1 MREEKR
7 FIRMLL
13 PYLPRYWKRI
23 GLAFVSMS
31 LMAATNAILVS
42 LVRLVLDQLFE
53 SPAGEVASGDPSL
66 FDRWLNWVSSTLI
79 IPFADTPYTALVILA
94 GLCIVLTALK
104 GFFDYSGEYL
114 SQYVTQGFL
123 RDFRNDLF
131 QHISRLSLDFF
142 SEKGTGSIMSRVV
155 NDVELLGRSLL
166 LWSRLVSDPL
176 QIVGLLAVAFSIHA
190 RLTLIAVVVFPFAG
204 LAMARIGK
212 RIQRARKQAQ
222 EKLGEMSQGLSESFA
237 SMRIVQLFCAE
248 EYEQERF
255 QQRTQRLFNEAM
267 KIVRRRASAGPIM
280 EGLGALGIAAI
291 LLLGGYFVTRT
302 ASLNGKEFVNLVIA
316 IGLLYQPIKHLSKS
330 YNDFQQAVAAGERV
344 LEVYEIQPKV
354 TNRPGAVPLSG
365 FERDIVYDHVS
376 FSYDG
381 GQTYALRDLS
391 LRVPKGAK
399 IALVG
404 PSGAGKSTLMDLLAR
419 FYDVTEGAIRIDGND
434 IRQVTLESLRRL
446 IAVVPQEVILFNDT
460 IAANIAY
467 GRPEATQAEIETAA
481 RQAFAHEFIMDFP
494 RGYQTVVGERGTALS
509 GGQCQRLAIARALLK
524 NAPILILD
532 EATSALDAESETL
545 IRKALGSLIEQ
556 HTTFII
562 AHRLS
567 TVRHANVIVALD
579 QGRLVG
585 QGTHEELLATNPLY
599 QKLHRLQYFE
609 DETSHPDRGGLSL

>member
-7 FIRMLL
+7 FIQMLL

-31 LMAATNAILVS
+31 LMAATNAIMVS

-53 SPAGEVASGDPSL
+53 SPAEEVVSVDPSL
-66 FDRWLNWVSSTLI
+66 FDRWLNWISSTLI
-79 IPFADTPYTALVILA
+79 TPFADTPYTALVILA

-176 QIVGLLAVAFSIHA
+176 QILGLLAVAFSIHA

-237 SMRIVQLFCAE
+237 SIRIVQLFCAE

-255 QQRTQRLFNEAM
+255 RQRTQRLFNEAM

-354 TNRPGAVPLSG
+354 TDRPAAVPLSG
-365 FERDIVYDHVS
+365 FERDIVYDQVS

-381 GQTYALRDLS
+381 GQTYALRDIS

-419 FYDVTEGAIRIDGND
+419 FYDVTRGAIRIDGKD
-434 IRQVTLESLRRL
+434 IREVTLESLRRL

-467 GRPEATQAEIETAA
+467 GRPEATQADIETAA

-494 RGYQTVVGERGTALS
+494 RGYQTIVGERGTALS

-567 TVRHANVIVALD
+567 TVRHANIIVALD

-609 DETSHPDRGGLSL
+609 DEKTHPDDRGIP